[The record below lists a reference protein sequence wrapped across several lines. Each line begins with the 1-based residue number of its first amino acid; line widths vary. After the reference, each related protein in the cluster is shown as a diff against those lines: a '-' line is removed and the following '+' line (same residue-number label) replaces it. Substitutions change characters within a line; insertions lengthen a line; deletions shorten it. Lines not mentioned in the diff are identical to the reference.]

1 MPHNCVCGLCRFFS
15 ATNPLRKLEIHKVFL
30 RFHSKFLTQNS
41 SPNLLVELCGVVL
54 EFGVVKFVKY
64 RLWYRFSAILWSQSR
79 KWRTDNMY
87 EFRNVRG
94 HVEVYDNR
102 GQFLFSADNEK
113 EAREE
118 LEEG

>member
-1 MPHNCVCGLCRFFS
+1 MRCKVPFMVHVLCY
-15 ATNPLRKLEIHKVFL
+15 TMVTIKEMEDGI
-30 RFHSKFLTQNS
+30 
-41 SPNLLVELCGVVL
+41 
-54 EFGVVKFVKY
+54 
-64 RLWYRFSAILWSQSR
+64 
-79 KWRTDNMY
+79 MY

-94 HVEVYDNR
+94 HVEVYDHR